1 MDRKK
6 VKKDIS
12 DKKMSFGSWIQIPD
26 VFTAEMMARSGFDWL
41 AIDLEHGMIDLET
54 AFRADSSHRLFWCD
68 PSCPPERKRRKH
80 RSGE

>member
-26 VFTAEMMARSGFDWL
+26 VFTAEMMARL
-41 AIDLEHGMIDLET
+41 ASTGWQSISNTG
-54 AFRADSSHRLFWCD
+54 
-68 PSCPPERKRRKH
+68 
-80 RSGE
+80 